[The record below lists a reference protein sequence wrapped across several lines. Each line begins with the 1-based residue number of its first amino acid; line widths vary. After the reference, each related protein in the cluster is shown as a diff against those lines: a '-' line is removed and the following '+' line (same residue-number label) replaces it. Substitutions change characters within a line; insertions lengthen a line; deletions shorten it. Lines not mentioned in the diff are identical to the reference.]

1 MSRVGGK
8 TRREVLREALSWHEG
23 REGVQPLV
31 SDGCGV
37 TMWRPTYRGRDW
49 VNLNFAAKEQIKM
62 SSQSALSLYY
72 SCFEVL

>member
-1 MSRVGGK
+1 M
-8 TRREVLREALSWHEG
+8 REALSWHEG
-23 REGVQPLV
+23 REGVQPRV

-37 TMWRPTYRGRDW
+37 TMWRWRPTYRGRDR

-62 SSQSALSLYY
+62 SSQSAMSLYY